1 MKAKIL
7 ELMQREGLK
16 PSQLAELLDISPAI
30 ISHILSERNK
40 PSLDLLCKILR
51 RFPQINPDWLL
62 LDDPNMYRD
71 VAANGTGTSGNGT
84 NAAGTEMSAGRSGTA
99 GGGMNPTPEAN
110 APGTLR
116 TPGFHGGLF
125 DVAGALSPRHVA
137 TGEKPSGDTTGQPIG
152 ARSDGANRDFAST
165 PDPGGRSNIVS
176 VARVVIC
183 YTDGTCESYLPTR

>member
-16 PSQLAELLDISPAI
+16 PGQLAELLDISPAI

-62 LDDPNMYRD
+62 LDSPHMYRSEVPAQENTPAPASPAA
-71 VAANGTGTSGNGT
+71 VADENRN
-84 NAAGTEMSAGRSGTA
+84 
-99 GGGMNPTPEAN
+99 
-110 APGTLR
+110 R
-116 TPGFHGGLF
+116 TFQGGLF
-125 DVAGALSPRHVA
+125 DIAGAISAHQSAAGQSAAPQGNIPGFGSGQSVGGPDVRTDRNAASP
-137 TGEKPSGDTTGQPIG
+137 G
-152 ARSDGANRDFAST
+152 AETYGHPRQSE
-165 PDPGGRSNIVS
+165 

-183 YTDGTCESYLPTR
+183 YTDGTCESYLPTMR